1 MNLKTITYDTDTWQ
15 LMPRAVN
22 PNMSKAAEIVYC
34 SWLNKQSFKD
44 DKIIIR
50 YLFDALLAAAPQPE
64 TISPWRGIETAPK
77 DGSLVLVGF
86 WRDGEAFYDFDFL
99 NDGIWQL
106 YFDRAEHYQIGGGNI
121 SPEKAPYTHWMPL
134 PQAPTALLGATG
146 ATAPEMK

>member
-1 MNLKTITYDTDTWQ
+1 MNLIIQTYDADTWQ
-15 LMPRAVN
+15 LVPKEATPEMLEAIR
-22 PNMSKAAEIVYC
+22 PNQDASLKTRFLRM
-34 SWLNKQSFKD
+34 
-44 DKIIIR
+44 
-50 YLFDALLAAAPQPE
+50 LFIAPQPE
-64 TISPWRGIETAPK
+64 TISPWRDIESAPK

-146 ATAPEMK
+146 ATAPEVER